1 MIRNLKTT
9 IFVLIVAFTTPV
21 FSADYDKGIDYYRNK
36 QYTAA
41 IKELMPL
48 AENGHAKSMYR
59 IGYMHYRGRGFTKN
73 HEKASHWIKLA
84 AETGHRGAIYIMG
97 WLYEHGHG
105 VKWDEQKALELYL
118 EAARKGDGRA
128 ALRIGVIH
136 SGDRDYTI
144 RQDRNVSVFWY
155 HVVFRLK
162 SKWAKKRVRRILSTD
177 RYAHGFFDLDKA
189 KRDADAWIKKHGLE

>member
-21 FSADYDKGIDYYRNK
+21 YPADYDKGMDYYRNE

-48 AENGHAKSMYR
+48 AENGHTNAMYR
-59 IGYMHYRGRGFTKN
+59 IGVMYYRGRGFTKN
-73 HEKASHWIKLA
+73 HEKTAHWMKLA
-84 AETGHRGAIYIMG
+84 AETGHRGAIYSMG

-105 VKWDEQKALELYL
+105 VQWDEQKALELYL
-118 EAARKGDGRA
+118 KAARKGHGYA
-128 ALRIGVIH
+128 ALRVGVMH

-155 HVVFRLK
+155 HVVLRLRNK
-162 SKWAKKRVRRILSTD
+162 KAKKAVRRILSTD
-177 RYAHGFFDLDKA
+177 RYTQGVFDLDKA
-189 KRDADAWIKKHGLE
+189 RRDADAWIKKHGLE